1 MCGKEC
7 GTVYGKTGG
16 VMAEGLFVR
25 YRAKNTDP
33 GFNGSPRAK
42 SDRWQLIIER
52 DVPNPEYVPKA
63 DALDEDGNDARAY
76 RQKRRTRTEQ
86 KTRMLECGPIVESK
100 ARAAAQAWMEQENA
114 RIERESGEGVTVPDY
129 VDAFLDRWERSGEK
143 STMWDYRKQ
152 AKRIR
157 KGFDGVLL
165 HDLTGKMVTAWI
177 DGMHRDGLSQ
187 ATQVKAYRL
196 LNLACRHAVKDD
208 DLDANPCDKAD
219 APKAPKPDPNPLT
232 EKSRATLV
240 RLLADMEPTPLAVAA
255 YIGIYMGLRESE
267 ICALRWRDVDMGRKV
282 ATVHAAIGRADGK
295 TYLKRTKT
303 DGSMRSLPIPEP
315 LVGVLEARAERMRG
329 ELAKAGM
336 ELDADQFGELHVIGY
351 VDGRYKN
358 PETLGKEWRGFAE
371 AFDLVGTKGRL
382 GTFHDTRHTFA
393 TVAVAE
399 GIDIKSIASYMGHSN
414 ANMTLNI
421 YADDDE
427 NAKRAAADTMGTAY

>member
-1 MCGKEC
+1 
-7 GTVYGKTGG
+7 
-16 VMAEGLFVR
+16 MAEGLFVR

-42 SDRWQLIIER
+42 SDKWQLIIER
-52 DVPNPEYVPKA
+52 DVTNPDYVPKSE
-63 DALDEDGNDARAY
+63 ALDEDGQDTRSY
-76 RQKRRTRTEQ
+76 KQKRRTKTEQ
-86 KTRMLECGPIVESK
+86 RTKMLDSAPIVESK
-100 ARAAAQAWMEQENA
+100 ARDAARAWMEEENA
-114 RIERESGEGVTVPDY
+114 RIERTAGGGVTVPDY
-129 VDAFLDRWERSGEK
+129 VDSFLDRWERNVEK

-157 KGFDGVLL
+157 KGFDDVLL
-165 HDLTGKMVTAWI
+165 QDLTGKMVTSWV
-177 DGMHRDGLSQ
+177 DRMHREGLSQ

-196 LNLACRHAVKDD
+196 LNLACKHAVKDD

-240 RLLADMEPTPLAVAA
+240 KLLSDMEPTPLAVAA
-255 YIGIYMGLRESE
+255 YIGIYMGLREAE
-267 ICALRWRDVDMGRKV
+267 ICALRWRDVDMQRKIM
-282 ATVHAAIGRADGK
+282 TVHAAIGRADGK

-303 DGSMRSLPIPEP
+303 DGSMRILPIPAP
-315 LVGVLEARAERMRG
+315 LVDVLEARRDRMVAEL
-329 ELAKAGM
+329 EKADM
-336 ELDADQFGELHVIGY
+336 VLDSDKFGELHVIGY
-351 VDGRYKN
+351 IDGRYKN

-382 GTFHDTRHTFA
+382 CTFHDTRHTFA

-427 NAKRAAADTMGTAY
+427 NAKRAAAETMGAAY